1 MRKDIPMATEKPI
14 ASAQW
19 AVPSETPTPQQLQ
32 GTAHRSHATAVG
44 WLLVGLAFVTLMV
57 FVLSLTI
64 GSVLIPTEEIMAV
77 LLGGSA
83 SKSSWTTIVLKFR
96 LPKALTAMLAGAA
109 LSVSGLQMQ
118 TLFRNPL
125 AGPFVLGI
133 SSGASLGVALIILLA
148 GAAVS
153 MGGSTTLLAG
163 VSLAG
168 DTSLALSAIF
178 GSGLVLFLV
187 LFVARK
193 VQSGMT
199 LLILGLMFGYATGA
213 LVSVLLYFSI
223 DDRIQAYISWTFG
236 SFGGVTWRQLQVM
249 APAILLGLVG
259 GHLLMK
265 PLNALLLGETYARS
279 LGLNVHHARLGI
291 IGSSAV
297 LAGVVTAFCG
307 PIGFLGIAVPH
318 LCRSLFHTSDHRL
331 LLPAVSLMGATLALG
346 ADIIAGLPGS
356 QLTLPLNAVT
366 ALLGAPVVI
375 WVILRQRNLR
385 EAFAG

>member
-1 MRKDIPMATEKPI
+1 MSRDNVSLAASDNGVRSSKKPGF
-14 ASAQW
+14 ALAPGLLLAGLALVAL
-19 AVPSETPTPQQLQ
+19 AVFLLSL
-32 GTAHRSHATAVG
+32 AVG
-44 WLLVGLAFVTLMV
+44 
-57 FVLSLTI
+57 
-64 GSVLIPTEEIMAV
+64 SVRIPIDEIVAV
-77 LLGGSA
+77 LLGGDA
-83 SKSSWTTIVLKFR
+83 SKPAWATIVLKFR

-133 SSGASLGVALIILLA
+133 SSGASLGVALTVLLA
-148 GAAVS
+148 GVAVGL
-153 MGGSTTLLAG
+153 GGSTTLLAG
-163 VSLAG
+163 ISLAG
-168 DTSLALSAIF
+168 DTSLALSAII
-178 GSGLVLFLV
+178 GSGLVLLLV
-187 LFVARK
+187 MTVARK

-199 LLILGLMFGYATGA
+199 LLILGLMFGYTTSA
-213 LVSVLLYFSI
+213 LVSVLIYFSVVE
-223 DDRIQAYISWTFG
+223 RIQAYISWTFG

-249 APAILLGLVG
+249 APAVLVG
-259 GHLLMK
+259 LACGHLLMK
-265 PLNALLLGETYARS
+265 PLNALLLGETYALS
-279 LGLNVHHARLGI
+279 LGLNVRRVRLGI

-318 LCRSLFHTSDHRL
+318 LCRSLLHTSDHRL
-331 LLPAVSLMGATLALG
+331 LLPAVSFMGATLALG
-346 ADIIAGLPGS
+346 ADIVAGLPGS

>member
-1 MRKDIPMATEKPI
+1 MSRENVPFAASDIRVQASLTRRI
-14 ASAQW
+14 AAGPGLLLAGLALLALAAFMLS
-19 AVPSETPTPQQLQ
+19 L
-32 GTAHRSHATAVG
+32 AVG
-44 WLLVGLAFVTLMV
+44 
-57 FVLSLTI
+57 
-64 GSVLIPTEEIMAV
+64 SVRIPLDEIVAV
-77 LLGGSA
+77 LLGGDA
-83 SKSSWTTIVLKFR
+83 SKPAWATIVLKFR

-133 SSGASLGVALIILLA
+133 SSGASLGVALTVLLA
-148 GAAVS
+148 GVAVGL
-153 MGGSTTLLAG
+153 GGSTTLLAG
-163 VSLAG
+163 ISLAG
-168 DTSLALSAIF
+168 DTSLALSAIV
-178 GSGLVLFLV
+178 GSGLVLLLV
-187 LFVARK
+187 MSVARK

-199 LLILGLMFGYATGA
+199 LLILGLMFGYTTSA
-213 LVSVLLYFSI
+213 LVSVLIYFSVVE
-223 DDRIQAYISWTFG
+223 RIQAYISWTFG

-249 APAILLGLVG
+249 APAILLGLAG

-265 PLNALLLGETYARS
+265 PLNALLLGETYALS
-279 LGLNVHHARLGI
+279 LGLNVRRVRLGI
-291 IGSSAV
+291 IGSSAI

-318 LCRSLFHTSDHRL
+318 LCRSLLHTSDHRL
-331 LLPAVSLMGATLALG
+331 LLPAVTFMGATLALG
-346 ADIIAGLPGS
+346 ADIVAGLPGS

-385 EAFAG
+385 QAFAG

>member
-32 GTAHRSHATAVG
+32 GTDHRSHATAVG

-236 SFGGVTWRQLQVM
+236 SFGGVTWRRLQVM

>member
-1 MRKDIPMATEKPI
+1 MNRGKISLETSEIGARSSLTRGFGLTPGLLLAGLALI
-14 ASAQW
+14 AL
-19 AVPSETPTPQQLQ
+19 AVFLLSL
-32 GTAHRSHATAVG
+32 AVG
-44 WLLVGLAFVTLMV
+44 
-57 FVLSLTI
+57 
-64 GSVLIPTEEIMAV
+64 SVRIPIDEIVAV
-77 LLGGSA
+77 LLGGDA
-83 SKSSWTTIVLKFR
+83 SKPAWAIIVLKFR

-133 SSGASLGVALIILLA
+133 SSGASLGVALT
-148 GAAVS
+148 V
-153 MGGSTTLLAG
+153 LLAG
-163 VSLAG
+163 VAVGLGGSTSLLAGISLAG
-168 DTSLALSAIF
+168 DTSLALSAIA
-178 GSGLVLFLV
+178 GSGLVLLLV
-187 LFVARK
+187 MSVARK

-199 LLILGLMFGYATGA
+199 ILILGLMFGYTTSA
-213 LVSVLLYFSI
+213 LVSVLIYFSVAE
-223 DDRIQAYISWTFG
+223 RIQAYISWTFG

-249 APAILLGLVG
+249 APAIVLGLAG
-259 GHLLMK
+259 SHLLMK
-265 PLNALLLGETYARS
+265 PLNALLLGETYALS
-279 LGLNVHHARLGI
+279 LGLNVGRVRLGI

-318 LCRSLFHTSDHRL
+318 LCRSLLHTSDHRL
-331 LLPAVSLMGATLALG
+331 LLPAVSFMGATLALC
-346 ADIIAGLPGS
+346 ADIVAGLPGS

>member
-1 MRKDIPMATEKPI
+1 MASENPI
-14 ASAQW
+14 ASTQTSA
-19 AVPSETPTPQQLQ
+19 PQVQV
-32 GTAHRSHATAVG
+32 TDHMTHARAVG

-64 GSVLIPTEEIMAV
+64 GSVLIPTADIVAV

-83 SKSSWTTIVLKFR
+83 TKSTWTTIVLKFR

-153 MGGSTTLLAG
+153 MGGSTILLAG

-279 LGLNVHHARLGI
+279 LGLHVHHARLGI
-291 IGSSAV
+291 ICSSAV

>member
-1 MRKDIPMATEKPI
+1 MSRGNVPLATPN
-14 ASAQW
+14 
-19 AVPSETPTPQQLQ
+19 Q
-32 GTAHRSHATAVG
+32 GVQAEPARGVALGPGLMLAGLALVALAAFLLSLAVG
-44 WLLVGLAFVTLMV
+44 
-57 FVLSLTI
+57 
-64 GSVLIPTEEIMAV
+64 SVRIPLDEIVAV
-77 LLGGSA
+77 LLGGDA
-83 SKSSWTTIVLKFR
+83 SKTAWTTIVLKFR

-133 SSGASLGVALIILLA
+133 SSGASLGVALTVLLA
-148 GAAVS
+148 GVAVGL
-153 MGGSTTLLAG
+153 GGSTTLLAG
-163 VSLAG
+163 ISLAG
-168 DTSLALSAIF
+168 DTSLALSAIL
-178 GSGLVLFLV
+178 GSGLVLLLV
-187 LFVARK
+187 MAVARR

-199 LLILGLMFGYATGA
+199 LLILGLMFGYTTSA
-213 LVSVLLYFSI
+213 LVSVLIYFSVVE
-223 DDRIQAYISWTFG
+223 RIQAYISWTFG

-249 APAILLGLVG
+249 APAILLGLAG

-265 PLNALLLGETYARS
+265 PLNALLLGETYALS
-279 LGLNVHHARLGI
+279 LGLNVRRVRLGI

-318 LCRSLFHTSDHRL
+318 LCRSLLHSSDHRL
-331 LLPAVSLMGATLALG
+331 LLPAVSFMGATLALG
-346 ADIIAGLPGS
+346 ADIVAGLPGS

-366 ALLGAPVVI
+366 ALIGAPVVI

-385 EAFAG
+385 QAFAG